1 MFKQKLVKV
10 AVKRVLNRFKDEKKK
25 IAKIFI
31 RFLRNIE

>member
-25 IAKIFI
+25 KIAKKFY
-31 RFLRNIE
+31 